1 MFTRVTIV
9 LTALA
14 ATTAHAQTITNG
26 DFSSGVTGWTVVNLP
41 NVEPAISPTTAA
53 GPFAT
58 GNAFRVNPGGSS
70 SGIESGARLRQI
82 LNLSAGVP
90 YVLSGDLA
98 IQALS
103 ANADGGTITVRM
115 GGQTLHTFD
124 VVAIQAGTLFSSFNA
139 PFATL
144 VAGPTTLE
152 IEFTRSFPNFA
163 SNVLHWADNITL
175 VPAPGTG
182 LIVGAIALGAI
193 RRRR

>member
-1 MFTRVTIV
+1 MFTRIAIV
-9 LTALA
+9 LMALA
-14 ATTAHAQTITNG
+14 ATTAQAQTVTNG
-26 DFSSGVTGWTVVNLP
+26 DFSSGLTGWTVVNLP
-41 NVEPAISPTTAA
+41 NAEPTISPTTAA

-58 GNAFRVNPGGSS
+58 GNAFRVNAGGNA
-70 SGIESGARLRQI
+70 SGIESGVRLRQV
-82 LNLSAGVP
+82 LNLNAGVP

-98 IQALS
+98 IQALA

-124 VVAIQAGTLFSSFNA
+124 IGTIQTGTQFSSFNA
-139 PFATL
+139 PFSTL

-152 IEFTRSFPNFA
+152 LEFTRSFPNFV

-175 VPAPGTG
+175 VPTPGTT
-182 LIVGAIALGAI
+182 LVLSALALVGV